1 MTLREEIEKKISNIN
16 CGNLQDGD
24 IALSDLCGDDEIN
37 KAVNQIC
44 QIVKERLENIQYAPG
59 KKVNDFEECSF
70 HYCNGLEKLITELEE
85 KSEE

>member
-1 MTLREEIEKKISNIN
+1 MTLREEIERKIEK
-16 CGNLQDGD
+16 LQGRSSGQSPYIVSEEVYILAD
-24 IALSDLCGDDEIN
+24 
-37 KAVNQIC
+37 KIC
-44 QIVKERLENIQYAPG
+44 QLVKERLENIQYAPG